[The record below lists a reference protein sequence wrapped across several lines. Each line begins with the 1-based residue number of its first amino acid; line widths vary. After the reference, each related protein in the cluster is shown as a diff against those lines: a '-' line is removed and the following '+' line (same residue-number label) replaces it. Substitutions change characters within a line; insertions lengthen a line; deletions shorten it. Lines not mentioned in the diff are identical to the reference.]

1 MSYAGDRILS
11 GHRNSLYEP
20 ESSAREAATGVT
32 GDLSVVGWLF
42 GNQFSTG
49 TGISSKG
56 GPWEPRAF
64 ERPSK
69 ATLKLIQTN
78 ALPVADLTVFGIRV
92 PADAT
97 FSSLISLLPV
107 FLVYI
112 WSFQTVGTYWNNKSS
127 RDGSGSRTTAGE
139 ARDGSP

>member
-1 MSYAGDRILS
+1 MSPVAFLTAVLAAALTGWVMPATESSPVTGIAY
-11 GHRNSLYEP
+11 YEP
-20 ESSAREAATGVT
+20 ESNAREAATGVT

-42 GNQFSTG
+42 GNQLSTG

-78 ALPVADLTVFGIRV
+78 ALPVAD
-92 PADAT
+92 P
-97 FSSLISLLPV
+97 FSTRRFSTP
-107 FLVYI
+107 
-112 WSFQTVGTYWNNKSS
+112 
-127 RDGSGSRTTAGE
+127 
-139 ARDGSP
+139 